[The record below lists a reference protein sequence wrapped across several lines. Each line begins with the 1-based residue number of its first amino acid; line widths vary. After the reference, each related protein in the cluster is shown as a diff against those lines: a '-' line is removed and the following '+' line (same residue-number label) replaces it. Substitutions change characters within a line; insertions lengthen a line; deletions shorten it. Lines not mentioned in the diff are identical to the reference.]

1 MKTAACCRKAN
12 SSSGGI
18 PSRFDGVEV
27 NFSVENIQLNL
38 AFGNV
43 GADEFVV
50 VVDDD
55 DDDVVVGCILIVLEF
70 RWMKKEHEE

>member
-70 RWMKKEHEE
+70 R

>member
-18 PSRFDGVEV
+18 PSRFVGVEV
-27 NFSVENIQLNL
+27 NLSVENIQLNL

-50 VVDDD
+50 VVVVDN
-55 DDDVVVGCILIVLEF
+55 DDVDGCILIVL
-70 RWMKKEHEE
+70 